1 MTTWRRILQ
10 SLMSRSTGSE
20 VRALILAGGKGSRLR
35 PFTFT
40 IPKPLVPIGETPIIE
55 ILARQLVAD
64 GFDRITIAVGHLA
77 GLIEG
82 FCGDGSQWNVVV
94 DYVREE
100 EPLGTAGCLGLVTDL
115 EEESILVVNGDTL
128 TDLDFGAA
136 LGFHEPSSGIT
147 ICANTRTVPVDFG
160 VLEVDEQGCLTG
172 YSEKPTFSF
181 PVSMG
186 VNVVSGWVVRDRV
199 KHGTRL
205 DMPDL
210 VLGLV
215 ADGVPVRVHDFGAY
229 WLDLG
234 RLSDLEEGDR
244 IFSADPA
251 RFFRQ

>member
-1 MTTWRRILQ
+1 M
-10 SLMSRSTGSE
+10 
-20 VRALILAGGKGSRLR
+20 RALILAGGKGSRLR

-55 ILARQLVAD
+55 ILARQLAAD
-64 GFDRITIAVGHLA
+64 GFERITIAVGHLA

-82 FCGDGSQWNVVV
+82 FCGDGSQWNVLL

-115 EEESILVVNGDTL
+115 GEEPILVVNGDTL
-128 TDLDFGAA
+128 TDLDFGEVFG
-136 LGFHEPSSGIT
+136 LHRPTSGIT

-160 VLEVDEQGCLTG
+160 VLEIDEQGGLIG

-199 KHGTRL
+199 TPGVRL
-205 DMPDL
+205 DMPEL
-210 VLGLV
+210 VLSLV
-215 ADGVPVRVHDFGAY
+215 EDGVPVRVHDPGAY

-234 RLSDLEEGDR
+234 RMSDLEEGDR
-244 IFSADPA
+244 VFSGDPT
-251 RFFRQ
+251 RFLRR